1 MTIPMHFPDNI
12 LTALQDAI
20 INVFWRK
27 RDMRSLFDRSG
38 VPQQLISGQDWE
50 QYKYHILHPI
60 LKTLNT
66 RQDGL
71 GPLRALLMETLGY
84 KDGEHLLWLQDG
96 QKRKREAERCL
107 EHLRLLVKDHDAAKR
122 NKEEE
127 QEARKKTLEES
138 ARGKAFQ
145 EKLVGL
151 KERFFSHFQNPDRQD
166 RGYRIEEILYDLFVL
181 FELNPK
187 SAFRRKGEQ
196 IDGAFSLDGDHYLL
210 EAKWRQQKSDLSD
223 LRDLDGAVDA
233 SLDNTLGLF
242 ISINCFSDEALEGC
256 LRGSRPRI
264 ICMDGGDITYVLEG
278 RIDFCDLLRR
288 KKDIAVQKRQIL
300 CSAANI
306 MSGKV

>member
-1 MTIPMHFPDNI
+1 MHFSDNI

-27 RDMRSLFDRSG
+27 KDMRALFERSG

-50 QYKYHILHPI
+50 QYKYHILHPV
-60 LKTLNT
+60 LETLN
-66 RQDGL
+66 RQRDGL
-71 GPLRALLMETLGY
+71 GPLRALLKETLDY
-84 KDGEHLLWLQDG
+84 KDGDHLLWLQDG

-122 NKEEE
+122 SKEEE
-127 QEARKKTLEES
+127 QRARQKAAEES
-138 ARGKAFQ
+138 ARGKGFQ
-145 EKLVGL
+145 KKLADL
-151 KERFFSHFQNPDRQD
+151 KQRFFYHLQNRDRQD
-166 RGYRIEEILYDLFVL
+166 RGYRLEQILYDLFLL

-210 EAKWRQQKSDLSD
+210 EAKWQERKVNLTD
-223 LRDLDGAVDA
+223 LRDLDGAVDT

-242 ISINCFSDEALEGC
+242 ISINGFGEVALDGY
-256 LRGSRPRI
+256 LQGSRPRI
-264 ICMDGGDITYVLEG
+264 ICMDGADITYVLEG

-288 KKDIAVQKRQIL
+288 KKDIAVQKRRIF
-300 CSAANI
+300 CSAGNI
-306 MSGKV
+306 ISGKV